1 MTPAQRPH
9 RPHIVII
16 GAGFGGL
23 YAVKQLAKTDVDVL
37 LIDRQNFHLFT
48 PLLYQVATS
57 GLEPGE
63 IAYPVRGI
71 LRGMPNVRFL
81 RGDVTGIAPDRKTVT
96 VHTRQGTR
104 EERYDFLIV
113 AAGSRTHY
121 FSQDHLTHHAFGLKT
136 LADGVL
142 LRNHILRCF
151 EAAAW
156 TDDPTARDALTTMVV
171 VGGGPTGLET
181 AGALRELYRYVLSR
195 EYAHQVD
202 GLNGRVILVELHD
215 HLLTPYPP
223 RLREAARRQLED
235 MGVEVILGQ
244 RVTDAGA
251 DFVRLSDGRTLATHT
266 LIWAAGVT
274 ASPLAALL
282 GVPLRGGDRVPVHAT
297 MQALGHED
305 IYVVGDMAYLEDGRG
320 EPYPMLIP
328 VAKQQGILAARN
340 IRRRLDGQPQQSFT
354 YTGLRDRGIMAT
366 IGRRRAV
373 AWIFYRVQLTGY
385 IAWLAWLVLHLIT
398 LLGFRNRLNVFV
410 NWMWNYFTYDRSVRI
425 ILEAEPGA
433 PPVRADGAGDVNRVG
448 YGDGVADI
456 APNEEAA
463 RANGDDS
470 GATDAIESGI
480 GARSNR

>member
-1 MTPAQRPH
+1 MTPAQ

-23 YAVKQLAKTDVDVL
+23 YAVKQLAKADVDVL

-71 LRGMPNVRFL
+71 LRGMPNVCFL
-81 RGDVTGIAPDRKTVT
+81 RGDVTGIAPDRKTVM
-96 VHTRQGTR
+96 VHTGHGTR
-104 EERYDFLIV
+104 EERYDTLIV

-121 FSQDHLTHHAFGLKT
+121 FGQEHLAHHAFGLKT
-136 LADGVL
+136 LADSVI
-142 LRNHILRCF
+142 LRNHILKCF
-151 EAAAW
+151 ETAAW
-156 TDDPTARDALTTMVV
+156 TADPAARDALTTMVV

-181 AGALRELYRYVLSR
+181 AGALRELYKYVLSR
-195 EYAHQVD
+195 EFAHQVD
-202 GLNGRVILVELHD
+202 GLNGRVILIELRD
-215 HLLTPYPP
+215 HLLAPYPP

-244 RVTDAGA
+244 SVIEAGA
-251 DFVRLSDGRTLATHT
+251 DSVRLSDGRTIATHT

-274 ASPLAALL
+274 ASPIAALL
-282 GVPLRGGDRVPVHAT
+282 GVPLRAGDRVPVHPT
-297 MQALGHED
+297 MQVIGHED
-305 IYVVGDMAYLEDGRG
+305 IYAVGDMAYLEDKQG

-340 IRRRLDGQPQQSFT
+340 ILRRLAGQPPQPFA
-354 YTGLRDRGIMAT
+354 YTGFKDRGLMAT
-366 IGRRRAV
+366 IGRSRAV
-373 AWIFYRVQLTGY
+373 AWIFYRVQLTGF

-410 NWMWNYFTYDRSVRI
+410 NWVWNYLTYDRSVRI

-433 PPVRADGAGDVNRVG
+433 PAERADSV
-448 YGDGVADI
+448 
-456 APNEEAA
+456 E
-463 RANGDDS
+463 DS
-470 GATDAIESGI
+470 GEQPGEPVGVIL
-480 GARSNR
+480 AR